1 MPAVNNP
8 YDTLGVSKTATD
20 AEIKQAYR
28 KLAMKWHPDHNKD
41 KDATSKFQEISSAYA
56 ILSDP
61 VQRRQCD
68 MGAQNIPG
76 FPGSNADMAR
86 TLFEMFR
93 GQTATQGNMFDVF
106 FGNQQVPVRQCAC
119 NCTLE
124 QLATRA
130 VKKFRITRTR
140 YDQNRAKETVEV
152 AIQLEPHWTSGYKIT
167 YEGKGDILPDGRC
180 QRLQFVINVQ
190 KHALFSQRGEDLLM
204 ELQITLKEALCG
216 AERVVTG
223 VMGEAIPITSKTINP
238 QDKVFLPGHG
248 MPRKGRTDVRG
259 GLIVSWRVVYPKLTD
274 EQIQRVNEIL

>member
-1 MPAVNNP
+1 MPAINNP
-8 YDTLGVSKTATD
+8 YETLVVSKTATD

-28 KLAMKWHPDHNKD
+28 KLAMKWHPDVNKEED
-41 KDATSKFQEISSAYA
+41 TTSKFQAISSAYA

-61 VQRRQCD
+61 DKRRQYD
-68 MGAQNIPG
+68 MGAQGIPG

-86 TLFEMFR
+86 NLFEMFR
-93 GQTATQGNMFDVF
+93 GQTAKQGSMFDMF

-140 YDQNRAKETVEV
+140 YDQNRAKEIVEV
-152 AIQLEPHWTSGYKIT
+152 AIQLEPHWKSGYKIT
-167 YEGKGDILPDGRC
+167 YEDKGDVLPDGRC

-190 KHALFSQRGEDLLM
+190 KHAVFIQRGEDLLM

-216 AERVVTG
+216 VKRVVTG
-223 VMGEAIPITSKTINP
+223 IMGEAIPITSKTISP
-238 QDKVFLPGHG
+238 QDPVFLPGHG
-248 MPRKGRTDVRG
+248 MPRKGRTDARG
-259 GLIVSWRVVYPKLTD
+259 GLIVSWRVVYPRLTD
-274 EQIQRVNEIL
+274 DQIRRISEIL